1 MSGLLEDSHITGI
14 DRQLVAL
21 VAKHTTDMR
30 LLVNMRNEYLVF
42 AERLLESEK
51 RAPGLTA
58 SGLFALIAY
67 KNFHMN
73 DFEQIA
79 RQGSD
84 LDTLYDFR
92 RTFVRTCVAQL
103 ERRKR
108 ELKTATA
115 RPRAMDPF
123 AERMGQRLL
132 VIGRFQVAKSSW
144 PSFQPSFRVASE
156 SCGPDEVVTPEF
168 WEAVADSRAI
178 DLQAVQGPMN
188 SPQHLTRS

>member
-123 AERMGQRLL
+123 AESAWANVSWSSAGSRSRSRRGPASNLRSEWRPSL
-132 VIGRFQVAKSSW
+132 VGRTK
-144 PSFQPSFRVASE
+144 
-156 SCGPDEVVTPEF
+156 
-168 WEAVADSRAI
+168 
-178 DLQAVQGPMN
+178 
-188 SPQHLTRS
+188 